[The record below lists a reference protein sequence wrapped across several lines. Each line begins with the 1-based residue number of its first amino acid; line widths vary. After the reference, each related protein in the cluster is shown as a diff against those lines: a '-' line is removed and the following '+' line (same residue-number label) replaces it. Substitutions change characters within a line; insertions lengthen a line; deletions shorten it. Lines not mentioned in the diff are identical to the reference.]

1 AILVAHLAHLLAN
14 RVAAVA
20 AAGLVDRLAH
30 GLAHL
35 LAVGLISRLVD
46 RVMALFQYRA
56 VDGAANGA
64 VLGAPLGF
72 PALPVASSLFGAVAG
87 LANRAHDGL
96 ANGLMAHMEPLFG
109 DGVPDQ
115 LVTGASLLLAGVET
129 ALSVAGRLSED
140 AEAGATT
147 VGGLRHGAGP

>member
-1 AILVAHLAHLLAN
+1 AVAGLAHRPANGLAALVAVLFTNRAAHLVAALVAMLFVNLLAAMLHAILVAHLAHLLAN

-64 VLGAPLGF
+64 LLGAPLGF
-72 PALPVASSLFGAVAG
+72 AALLVASSLFGAVAG

-96 ANGLMAHMEPLFG
+96 ANGLMAHMEPLF
-109 DGVPDQ
+109 
-115 LVTGASLLLAGVET
+115 
-129 ALSVAGRLSED
+129 
-140 AEAGATT
+140 
-147 VGGLRHGAGP
+147 